1 MGGRRPCC
9 TWPCCR
15 PPTDAESGRQGL
27 GTRTLGRPP
36 IVVSAEARG
45 DGREPPLKEHRSQRR
60 SLFAAKGL
68 RCSMLAM
75 PTTPRRALHTRSA
88 ITYYRCESR
97 RESRHGRRS
106 RPPVWIGAF
115 ALLATVLRRPSGQKT
130 TAPRAAGPSRREIHG
145 KRRGLGSTL
154 IAWLGVLATVVAAAI
169 VVAMLLPLP
178 TGGAKQ
184 ASSSRK
190 SATRRSSSIA
200 VAPASSRT
208 SQRTARPLRT
218 SASAASL
225 GSSAT
230 EEGQSDPE
238 LRRQQTQRAPAGV
251 VPTAAGIRK
260 AEAWLA
266 QRTGFLSM
274 AVIDSSGHLH
284 GWNDTRLFI
293 SASVPKAMMMVAYL
307 RSHPTITADMQSV
320 ITKMIEYSDNDC
332 ADIVYAAIGGD
343 DALEQVAQ
351 LAHMTHFSADVGFW
365 GNCSI
370 DAADQ
375 ARFFYRMDK
384 LIPKGHRAFARS
396 ILSHVVRFPYG
407 IPQVARP
414 QGWKV
419 FFKGGWRTGLH
430 GPWLI
435 HQVARL
441 ERGRA
446 TIAIAILTDGELTD
460 DYGEQTLAGVTQR
473 LLGN

>member
-1 MGGRRPCC
+1 M
-9 TWPCCR
+9 
-15 PPTDAESGRQGL
+15 
-27 GTRTLGRPP
+27 
-36 IVVSAEARG
+36 
-45 DGREPPLKEHRSQRR
+45 
-60 SLFAAKGL
+60 
-68 RCSMLAM
+68 
-75 PTTPRRALHTRSA
+75 
-88 ITYYRCESR
+88 
-97 RESRHGRRS
+97 
-106 RPPVWIGAF
+106 
-115 ALLATVLRRPSGQKT
+115 
-130 TAPRAAGPSRREIHG
+130 
-145 KRRGLGSTL
+145 
-154 IAWLGVLATVVAAAI
+154 LATVVAAAI

-184 ASSSRK
+184 ASSTRWST
-190 SATRRSSSIA
+190 TRRTSSIA
-200 VAPASSRT
+200 AAPATSRAA
-208 SQRTARPLRT
+208 QRTARPLRA

-238 LRRQQTQRAPAGV
+238 FRRQLTQRAPAGAI
-251 VPTAAGIRK
+251 PTAAGIRK

-274 AVIDSSGHLH
+274 AVIDSRGHLH

-293 SASVPKAMMMVAYL
+293 SASVPKAMLMVAYL
-307 RSHPTITADMQSV
+307 RTHPTITASMQDV

-332 ADIVYAAIGGD
+332 ADIVYASLGGD

-446 TIAIAILTDGELTD
+446 TISIAILTDGELTD